1 MEKQQRNVIAA
12 RDAMDEV
19 ARVITF
25 VGIAI
30 GATQLNEYER
40 GGAQAVHEW
49 AAERLRD
56 SSEMLGRLA
65 V

>member
-1 MEKQQRNVIAA
+1 MDNHQRTVISA

-19 ARVITF
+19 ARVISF
-25 VGIAI
+25 MGLAVGASS
-30 GATQLNEYER
+30 LNEYER
-40 GGAQAVHEW
+40 GGAQTVHEW